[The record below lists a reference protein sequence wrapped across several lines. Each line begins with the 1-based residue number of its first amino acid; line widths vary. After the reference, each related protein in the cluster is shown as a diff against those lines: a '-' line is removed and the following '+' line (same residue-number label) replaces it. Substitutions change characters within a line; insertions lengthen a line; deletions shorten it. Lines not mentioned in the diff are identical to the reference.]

1 METIRDVRYWYLK
14 NHQIFSQ
21 MNEKEIKMLC
31 VITGFKKAQK
41 NDLIF
46 FDEVKRIYFLK
57 KGIIKII
64 QTDERGNESVKA
76 FLQQGDVFG
85 DITLNKIAGEKGTEP
100 TKRQGEYAKVVSD
113 DVVICSFL
121 PQDFE
126 NILEKNPSIALRFT
140 KKVGEELLT
149 LQIRYN
155 DLVFKDVKTRL
166 MNFLLDFSK
175 KNGKKE
181 ENKLIVKNFL
191 THQDI
196 ADIIGA
202 TRQTVTSLLN
212 EFERENKLLYS
223 RSKITIPDIAK
234 FY

>member
-1 METIRDVRYWYLK
+1 MD
-14 NHQIFSQ
+14 
-21 MNEKEIKMLC
+21 EKEIKLLC
-31 VITGFKKAQK
+31 VITGFKKARK
-41 NDLIF
+41 NEFIF
-46 FDEVKRIYFLK
+46 FDDVKRIYFLK

-64 QTDERGNESVKA
+64 QTDEKGNESVKA

-85 DITLNKIAGEKGTEP
+85 DITLNQAVAGVAIGDDGN
-100 TKRQGEYAKVVSD
+100 KRGEYAKVVSEEAI
-113 DVVICSFL
+113 ICSFL

-126 NILEKNPSIALRFT
+126 SVLEKNPSIALRFT

-181 ENKLIVKNFL
+181 ENTLTVKNFL

-223 RSKITIPDIAK
+223 RSKITIPDVAK